1 MCVTAAAAVVVGSFV
16 PRACTAAPSFDHHGS
31 DPRCSLYIPS
41 FLSRRRRLQ
50 GHTAWVGIKICQLK
64 AGDTLV
70 VSGAAGAVGSV
81 AAQLGKIAGATV
93 IGIAGGTTKCDY
105 VTKELG
111 MDGCIDCA
119 YWHHTPPPA
128 PLHRNPA
135 HLHRRLCAFSG
146 RALSSAAYAAGTG
159 C

>member
-1 MCVTAAAAVVVGSFV
+1 MQGGHQCHDMVFNTLLGRYF
-16 PRACTAAPSFDHHGS
+16 
-31 DPRCSLYIPS
+31 LYIPS
-41 FLSRRRRLQ
+41 FISRRRRLQ
-50 GHTAWVGIKICQLK
+50 GHTAWVGYKICQLK

-93 IGIAGGTTKCDY
+93 IGIAGGATKCDY

-119 YWHHTPPPA
+119 HWHHTPA
-128 PLHRNPA
+128 PLHRHRPPA
-135 HLHRRLCAFSG
+135 HLRAWACGG
-146 RALSSAAYAAGTG
+146 RALSSAAYAAAEPRTTLPLF
-159 C
+159 